1 MELQLEGTA
10 SSSRC
15 PRGARDVAGELLGG
29 RGVVERLLGG
39 VAGCRCA
46 GGEGEALVPSARGGG
61 ERAAGRRL
69 RTTARGP
76 STRAALHALF
86 GSLASRAYLLVGLQ
100 QSDSPKSMSGF
111 PSRRRFARSHGKLE
125 DCAVHQAARSAAW
138 RGAASRS
145 LRKLDEAH
153 IAVGWAG
160 THSLSSL
167 VLCQSS
173 KRLRINSSPTGR
185 RSSAPGIRIDIGKRP
200 PSRGRARVRLWVC
213 ASFFPVC
220 TRHGPRHDNKPY
232 IHGPAE
238 RL

>member
-100 QSDSPKSMSGF
+100 QSDSPKSKFGF
-111 PSRRRFARSHGKLE
+111 PLRRRFARSRKLE
-125 DCAVHQAARSAAW
+125 DCAAHQAARSAAW

-153 IAVGWAG
+153 IAVGG
-160 THSLSSL
+160 REHTLSPLSSC
-167 VLCQSS
+167 VSQES
-173 KRLRINSSPTGR
+173 G
-185 RSSAPGIRIDIGKRP
+185 
-200 PSRGRARVRLWVC
+200 C
-213 ASFFPVC
+213 AS
-220 TRHGPRHDNKPY
+220 TRSRRAAVLARRESELTLVNGPRHLS
-232 IHGPAE
+232 A
-238 RL
+238 RLWS

>member
-86 GSLASRAYLLVGLQ
+86 GSFASRAYLLVGLQ
-100 QSDSPKSMSGF
+100 QSDSPKSKAGF
-111 PSRRRFARSHGKLE
+111 PLRRRFARSRSHGKLE

-153 IAVGWAG
+153 IAVGG
-160 THSLSSL
+160 REHTLSPLSS
-167 VLCQSS
+167 CQSS

-200 PSRGRARVRLWVC
+200 PSPQC
-213 ASFFPVC
+213 
-220 TRHGPRHDNKPY
+220 
-232 IHGPAE
+232 
-238 RL
+238 

>member
-86 GSLASRAYLLVGLQ
+86 GSFASRAYLLVGLQ
-100 QSDSPKSMSGF
+100 QSDSPKSKAGF
-111 PSRRRFARSHGKLE
+111 PLLRRFARSHGKLE

-153 IAVGWAG
+153 IAVGG
-160 THSLSSL
+160 REHTLSPLSS
-167 VLCQSS
+167 CQSS

-220 TRHGPRHDNKPY
+220 TPHGPP
-232 IHGPAE
+232 
-238 RL
+238 

>member
-76 STRAALHALF
+76 STRAALHAL
-86 GSLASRAYLLVGLQ
+86 LASRAYLFVGLQ
-100 QSDSPKSMSGF
+100 QSDSPKSKSGF
-111 PSRRRFARSHGKLE
+111 PLRRRFARSHGKLE

-153 IAVGWAG
+153 LAVGG
-160 THSLSSL
+160 REHTLSPLSS
-167 VLCQSS
+167 CQSS
-173 KRLRINSSPTGR
+173 KRLRINSSPTYG
-185 RSSAPGIRIDIGKRP
+185 P
-200 PSRGRARVRLWVC
+200 P
-213 ASFFPVC
+213 F
-220 TRHGPRHDNKPY
+220 
-232 IHGPAE
+232 
-238 RL
+238 